1 MFLDHNSLLLAAGVA
16 ACTSSLTFLVSY
28 LSDRS
33 SGLLAI
39 AGATMLLIA
48 LYMGGL
54 VFFSVT
60 SNPAIGAMSCAVLLI
75 ALTLAFSG
83 AHEFRLGYFPTA
95 RTMVVISTLMVASA
109 TLYLLE
115 HQGATFVFTDAA
127 SAVLLALTAREY
139 WLCRQ
144 ESPAII
150 TIMFLVYI
158 AISVAFAACMVVLLI
173 DMPAVLNGPPDNW
186 VEITK
191 TAIAI
196 LSITGVAALSITLN
210 HNRLIR
216 QHRKDAQTDP
226 LTGVLNRR
234 ALFDRFGKAGLPH
247 NTAVIA
253 FDLDH
258 FKSINDGHDHAT
270 GDKLLVIFAD
280 LCLKRSRQSDMVMRL
295 GGEEF
300 AIVLLDTTN
309 SAALAIAEAIRIAFA
324 KQVIEAEGQQV
335 SCTVSVGV
343 HLNDTGAPQYL
354 SKALHSA
361 DNALYSAKR
370 DGRNLVR
377 IYEYE
382 YINIAGNKNAAPRMG
397 AA

>member
-33 SGLLAI
+33 TGLLAT

-54 VFFSVT
+54 IFFSIT
-60 SNPAIGAMSCAVLLI
+60 GNPAIGAMSCAVLLI

-83 AHEFRLGYFPTA
+83 GHEFRLGHFPTTRA
-95 RTMVVISTLMVASA
+95 MVLISALMVASA

-127 SAVLLALTAREY
+127 SAVLLALAAREY

-150 TIMFLVYI
+150 TIIFLVYMVI
-158 AISVAFAACMVVLLI
+158 AVAFAACMVVLLI
-173 DMPAVLNGPPDNW
+173 DMPKVLNGPPDNW

-216 QHRKDAQTDP
+216 QHREDAQTDP

-234 ALFDRFGKAGLPH
+234 ALFDRFGEAGLPH
-247 NTAVIA
+247 NAAVIA

-258 FKSINDGHDHAT
+258 FKSINDSHGHAT
-270 GDKLLVIFAD
+270 GDKLLVIFAN
-280 LCLKRSRQSDMVMRL
+280 LCQQRTRQSDMSVRL

-300 AIVLLDTTN
+300 AIILLDTTG
-309 SAALAIAEAIRIAFA
+309 SAALAIAEAIRMAFS
-324 KQVIEAEGQQV
+324 KQIIEIEGHQV

-343 HLNDTGAPQYL
+343 HLNDTGTSQYL

-377 IYEYE
+377 TYEYE
-382 YINIAGNKNAAPRMG
+382 HINIVQNKNAAPKMG